1 MRKLEVT
8 EIVKRHIRWVK
19 GVRGGQPADLS
30 LRDLRPYKFDRIILR
45 KAKLAGANMT
55 RCSMKQA
62 DLSDCD
68 MFSIMLDVEFDR
80 ARLSESEFEGV
91 FEHARS

>member
-55 RCSMKQA
+55 RCSMK
-62 DLSDCD
+62 
-68 MFSIMLDVEFDR
+68 
-80 ARLSESEFEGV
+80 
-91 FEHARS
+91 